1 METHNCC
8 RLCCHE
14 IASFY
19 LENPIGDECNSAF
32 LAAAVELRKQLMS
45 SVNSLKAIL
54 LTGWRPTD
62 KPNTGRAD
70 WCVEAESLGY
80 AQTHFNKS
88 LMDLGAVYSEMFSSY
103 LNVIEVKPIFALVFL
118 FLPLCSQN
126 LYLSPW
132 VYGWHRSPHDSG
144 DSYWLVLLVLI
155 FAFAFPAMNVLLLPS
170 PFSSSM
176 GTNWCLW
183 WESTDSFTHAGCIKG
198 KNSVFESVLGL

>member
-1 METHNCC
+1 MINSQIPAPLLPHHNVRLKDEKKIITALLTSAAWSEMETHNCC

-32 LAAAVELRKQLMS
+32 LAASVELCKELMS
-45 SVNSLKAIL
+45 SVNSLKAIP

-88 LMDLGAVYSEMFSSY
+88 LMDFASIYSEMSSSY
-103 LNVIEVKPIFALVFL
+103 LNVIEGKPIFALAFFFFSL
-118 FLPLCSQN
+118 FCHK
-126 LYLSPW
+126 
-132 VYGWHRSPHDSG
+132 V
-144 DSYWLVLLVLI
+144 
-155 FAFAFPAMNVLLLPS
+155 
-170 PFSSSM
+170 
-176 GTNWCLW
+176 
-183 WESTDSFTHAGCIKG
+183 CI
-198 KNSVFESVLGL
+198 

>member
-32 LAAAVELRKQLMS
+32 LAASVELCKELMS
-45 SVNSLKAIL
+45 SVNSLKAIP

-88 LMDLGAVYSEMFSSY
+88 LMDFASIYSEMSSSY
-103 LNVIEVKPIFALVFL
+103 LNVIEGKPIFALAFF
-118 FLPLCSQN
+118 FLPLLSQS
-126 LYLSPW
+126 LYISLSPW
-132 VYGWHRSPHDSG
+132 VYSKHHSPHDSG
-144 DSYWLVLLVLI
+144 DLYWPMLLVLI
-155 FAFAFPAMNVLLLPS
+155 FALVFPAMNVLLLPS
-170 PFSSSM
+170 PLVVQ
-176 GTNWCLW
+176 WVQIDACD
-183 WESTDSFTHAGCIKG
+183 ESLQIPSLMQDVLRK
-198 KNSVFESVLGL
+198 KSVYLNLC